1 MSLPNPTFYKTVN
14 IEPLNLI
21 FFMRKRVYIAYT
33 GGTIGMQKAA
43 RGYKPAPGY
52 LQTMMSALPELKR
65 STMPLYDIQ
74 EYAPLLDSSNMTP
87 DDWLKIAED
96 VATHYDSYDGFVVL
110 HGTDTMAYTASALPF
125 MLQGI
130 QKPVIITGAQI
141 PLCEV
146 RNDARDNLITAM
158 LIAANFAIPEVCLC
172 FGNKLLRGNRAV
184 KVDAEGFDAFDSPN
198 FPALGTVGIKIKINW
213 DLVKTP
219 SQRTKSVAVKP
230 MRDSQVAVL
239 RLFPGIPADIVSNI
253 LQPPLKGLVLESYG
267 IGNGPEDAG
276 LLSALK
282 TATDRGVVIVNCT
295 QCFKGR
301 VNMEDYATGAALAGA
316 GVISGYDM
324 TVEAALAKMAY
335 LFSRNLPPEEIKVNM
350 QTDLQG
356 ELSWLPGD

>member
-1 MSLPNPTFYKTVN
+1 
-14 IEPLNLI
+14 
-21 FFMRKRVYIAYT
+21 MRKRVYIAYT

-43 RGYKPAPGY
+43 GGYKPVPGY

-65 STMPLYDIQ
+65 GSMPLYDIQ
-74 EYAPLLDSSNMTP
+74 EYTPLLDSSNMTP
-87 DDWLKIAED
+87 DEWLKFAQD
-96 VATHYDSYDGFVVL
+96 VASHYDSYDGFVVL

-146 RNDARDNLITAM
+146 RNDARENLITAI

-184 KVDAEGFDAFDSPN
+184 KADADGFDAFDSPN

-213 DLVKTP
+213 DLVKPP
-219 SQRTKSVAVKP
+219 SQRAKSIAVKP
-230 MRDSQVAVL
+230 MRESRVAVL
-239 RLFPGIPADIVSNI
+239 RLFPGISADIVNNV
-253 LQPPLKGLVLESYG
+253 LQPPIKGLVLESYG

-276 LLSALK
+276 LLNALK
-282 TATDRGVVIVNCT
+282 AATDRGVVIVNCT
-295 QCFKGR
+295 QCIKGR
-301 VNMEDYATGAALAGA
+301 VNMEDYATGAALAGT

-324 TVEAALAKMAY
+324 TVEAALTKMAY
-335 LFSRNLPPEEIKVNM
+335 LFSRNLPPEEIKENM

-356 ELSWLPGD
+356 ELSKLPGG

>member
-1 MSLPNPTFYKTVN
+1 
-14 IEPLNLI
+14 
-21 FFMRKRVYIAYT
+21 MRKRVYIAYT

-43 RGYKPAPGY
+43 HGYKPVPGY

-65 STMPLYDIQ
+65 RSMPLYDIR
-74 EYAPLLDSSNMTP
+74 EYKPLLDSSNMTP

-96 VATHYDSYDGFVVL
+96 IATHYNSYDGFVVL
-110 HGTDTMAYTASALPF
+110 HGTDTMAYTSSALPF

-146 RNDARDNLITAM
+146 RNDARENLITAM

-172 FGNKLLRGNRAV
+172 FGSKLLRGNRAV

-198 FPALGTVGIKIKINW
+198 LPALGTVGVEIKINW
-213 DLVKTP
+213 DLLKPTSKRAKTI
-219 SQRTKSVAVKP
+219 AVKP
-230 MRDSQVAVL
+230 MRESRVAVL
-239 RLFPGIPADIVSNI
+239 RLFPGIPADIVNNV
-253 LQPPLKGLVLESYG
+253 LQPPIKGLVLETYG

-276 LLSALK
+276 LLNAFK
-282 TATDRGVVIVNCT
+282 AATARGVVIVNCT
-295 QCFKGR
+295 QCLKGS

-316 GVISGYDM
+316 GVISGFDM
-324 TVEAALAKMAY
+324 TVEAALAKMSY
-335 LFSRNLPPEEIKVNM
+335 LFSCDLPPQSIKKNM

-356 ELSWLPGD
+356 ELSKPSGG